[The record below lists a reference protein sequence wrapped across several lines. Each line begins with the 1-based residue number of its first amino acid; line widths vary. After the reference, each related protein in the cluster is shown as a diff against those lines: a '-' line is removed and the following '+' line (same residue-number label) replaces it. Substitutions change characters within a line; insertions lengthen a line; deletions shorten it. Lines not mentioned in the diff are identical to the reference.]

1 MNGKERLVFNRPLLW
16 TKNAQKDLRKVEEY
30 IAHDKPA
37 AAAKMVLKIV
47 KATENIQA
55 FPMSFE
61 AIQANRPQYRY
72 MVVKPFAVLYE
83 VTDREVV
90 ILRVIHTS
98 TRWK

>member
-1 MNGKERLVFNRPLLW
+1 MLNRSLLW
-16 TKNAQKDLRKVEEY
+16 TKKAEKDLLKVEEY
-30 IAHDKPA
+30 IAQDNPK
-37 AAAKMVLKIV
+37 AAAKMVLTIV
-47 KATENIQA
+47 RQTENIQR
-55 FPMSFE
+55 FPVSFE
-61 AIQANRPQYRY
+61 AIHANRPQYRY

>member
-1 MNGKERLVFNRPLLW
+1 MLKRSLLW
-16 TKNAQKDLRKVEEY
+16 TRKAEKDLLKVEEY
-30 IAHDKPA
+30 IAQDNPIA
-37 AAAKMVLKIV
+37 AANLVLNIV
-47 KATENIQA
+47 RQTENIQN

-61 AIQANRPQYRY
+61 AIHANRPQYRY

-83 VTDREVV
+83 VTDKEVF